1 MNDQLNIEKKYDQ
14 ALQFLY
20 GLERFGILLGLDNI
34 QSILNKIDN
43 PQRKFKSI
51 HVAGSNGKGSTAS
64 FITNMLTLAGYK
76 TALYTSPHLNDFRE
90 RIRIGGELVSKES
103 LVEAFERIKE
113 FYDPERTTFFEFT
126 TAMAF
131 DCIAKAK
138 PDVAIIEVGLGGR
151 LDATNTINPL
161 VSIITD
167 ISLEHED
174 YLGKGLAAVAGE
186 KAGII
191 KKNTPVITGATRK
204 IPFSVIS
211 AKTKELQAPLKLFG
225 RDFKGKRTGPSSF
238 DYSSPSLSI
247 NNLNLGMPGA
257 HQMKN
262 ASVAIAAIE
271 ELANRGFNIPDE
283 LIREAVLKTRF
294 PGRFE
299 LLRRNPDV
307 IIDGAHTPEG
317 MRLLKSSIKRNYPSR
332 KPLLLFGALKDKNY
346 VKLAGIIAP
355 VAKMVMCVAPRSD
368 RSVDSGE
375 LSELFSELGVSSSF
389 ATSIEE
395 GFTRLMEMADA
406 DDLIVAA
413 GSLYMIGPIRKL
425 CGHKD
430 E

>member
-1 MNDQLNIEKKYDQ
+1 MNDQLNLEKKYDQ
-14 ALQFLY
+14 ALEFLY

-34 QSILNKIDN
+34 QNILNRIDN
-43 PQRKFKSI
+43 PQGKFDSI

-131 DCIAKAK
+131 DCIARAK

-211 AKTKELQAPLKLFG
+211 AKAKELQAPLKLFG
-225 RDFKGKRTGPSSF
+225 KDFKGKRTGLSSF
-238 DYSSPSLSI
+238 HYFSPSLSI
-247 NNLNLGMPGA
+247 SNMNLGMPGA

-262 ASVAIAAIE
+262 ASLAIATIE
-271 ELANRGFNIPDE
+271 ELKNRGFDISDE
-283 LIREAVLKTRF
+283 VIREAVLKTRF

-299 LLRRNPDV
+299 LLRQNPDV

-317 MRLLKSSIKRNYPSR
+317 MRLLKSSIKRNYPNR

-346 VKLAGIIAP
+346 GNLAGIIAP
-355 VAKMVMCVAPRSD
+355 VAKMVMCVAPHSD
-368 RSVDSGE
+368 RSVDSGQM
-375 LSELFSELGVSSSF
+375 SELFTELGVSSCF
-389 ATSIEE
+389 APSIED
-395 GFTRLMEMADA
+395 GFAKLMEMAHE